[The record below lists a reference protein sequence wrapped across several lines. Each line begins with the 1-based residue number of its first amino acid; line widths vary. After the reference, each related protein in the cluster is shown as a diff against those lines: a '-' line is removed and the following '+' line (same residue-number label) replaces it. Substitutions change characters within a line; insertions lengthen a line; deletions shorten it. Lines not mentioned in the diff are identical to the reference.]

1 MAYSG
6 LALRSFMEFKRRN
19 LALLLLSARESVMA
33 NFRPTL
39 KAFGLTDQQ
48 WRILRALNSAGEME
62 AGQIADTCKILSPS
76 LTGIL
81 SRMLAQGLIC
91 RAWSTVDQRRS
102 IISLSPEGEALVAR
116 VQPKVE
122 ERYEHIEAVLGHE
135 RMQALYEMLDEI
147 LMLLPLD
154 GEVDHDEEEAKPA
167 RKRSKASAK

>member
-1 MAYSG
+1 
-6 LALRSFMEFKRRN
+6 MEFKRRN

-81 SRMLAQGLIC
+81 SRSRSRIVSHKRVHRGIYGPFRHIGAPS
-91 RAWSTVDQRRS
+91 AAAPAARR
-102 IISLSPEGEALVAR
+102 ITQE
-116 VQPKVE
+116 Q
-122 ERYEHIEAVLGHE
+122 
-135 RMQALYEMLDEI
+135 
-147 LMLLPLD
+147 
-154 GEVDHDEEEAKPA
+154 
-167 RKRSKASAK
+167 

>member
-1 MAYSG
+1 
-6 LALRSFMEFKRRN
+6 
-19 LALLLLSARESVMA
+19 
-33 NFRPTL
+33 
-39 KAFGLTDQQ
+39 
-48 WRILRALNSAGEME
+48 
-62 AGQIADTCKILSPS
+62 
-76 LTGIL
+76 
-81 SRMLAQGLIC
+81 MLAQGLIC

-122 ERYEHIEAVLGHE
+122 ERYEHIEVVLGDQ

-154 GEVDHDEEEAKPA
+154 GDVEQDEEEAKPA